1 MVVLVLQWHEKLCPL
16 VIYRQ
21 IFRGKSPMGAVFRV
35 HQLLNRRV
43 YCLGGG
49 KGGDFGPLGLRRRAP
64 VELLCWRRPYSVH
77 GLIVLLIFFIKCVM
91 TKTKEL
97 QLLDWHH
104 WINLLF

>member
-49 KGGDFGPLGLRRRAP
+49 GRGGALVPWGCGAGRR
-64 VELLCWRRPYSVH
+64 WS
-77 GLIVLLIFFIKCVM
+77 FFAGGGHIRCM
-91 TKTKEL
+91 G
-97 QLLDWHH
+97 
-104 WINLLF
+104 LLFC

>member
-49 KGGDFGPLGLRRRAP
+49 GGGLWSLGAAARGAGGASLLAASIFGAWAYCF
-64 VELLCWRRPYSVH
+64 V
-77 GLIVLLIFFIKCVM
+77 
-91 TKTKEL
+91 
-97 QLLDWHH
+97 
-104 WINLLF
+104 NLFYKMCDD